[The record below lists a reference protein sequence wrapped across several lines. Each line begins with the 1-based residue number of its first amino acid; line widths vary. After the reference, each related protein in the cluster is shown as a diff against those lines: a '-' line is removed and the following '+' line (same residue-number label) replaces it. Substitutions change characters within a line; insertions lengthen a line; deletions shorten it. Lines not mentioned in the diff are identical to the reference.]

1 MTATFAFFCAPV
13 TAADGPTKPP
23 NIVIILTDDQGY
35 ADVGCFGAKGFQ
47 TPNLDRMARE
57 GMRFSS
63 FYVASSVCSPSRA
76 ALMTGCYPQR
86 IGLPIVL
93 DAESEIGLS
102 REEETIPE
110 LLKKA
115 GYATGMFGKWH
126 LGDRRPFL
134 PTRHGFD
141 EFFGLPY
148 SNDLWPFHPVK
159 KDVFPDLP
167 LLDGEQPVAYN
178 PDQTQLTTWYTER
191 SVAFIEKHKDR
202 PFFLYLAHNAP
213 HVPLF
218 VSEKFRG
225 KTQRGLYGDIC
236 EEIDWSVGEVLKTIR
251 RLGLDDRTL
260 VIFFS
265 DNGPWL
271 SYGNHAGSSA
281 PLREGK
287 TTSYEGGFRVP
298 CIMRWP
304 GHIPAN
310 RLCREIVT
318 AMDLLPTLASLASAP
333 QPVKKIDGKN
343 IWPLMA
349 AERGAKSP
357 HEAFYYY
364 NGWQLEAVRSGPWK
378 LILPTTYYAVAEP
391 GKDGMPGK
399 QVWTNVPLALYDLQ
413 NDVGEQNDVALEHTE
428 VIEKLLALVAKV
440 REDLGDG
447 VMRVN
452 PEKKDFFQA
461 RRLYRIPGKN
471 QRPPG
476 SAPE

>member
-1 MTATFAFFCAPV
+1 MSIIILALSGSNCLARRSGNDWQSRLSLCAL
-13 TAADGPTKPP
+13 TAADNPLKRP

-93 DAESEIGLS
+93 DADSEIGLS
-102 REEETIPE
+102 SQEETIPE

-159 KDVFPDLP
+159 KNVFPDLP
-167 LLDGEQPVAYN
+167 LLEGERPVAYN

-218 VSEKFRG
+218 VSE
-225 KTQRGLYGDIC
+225 
-236 EEIDWSVGEVLKTIR
+236 
-251 RLGLDDRTL
+251 
-260 VIFFS
+260 
-265 DNGPWL
+265 N
-271 SYGNHAGSSA
+271 SA
-281 PLREGK
+281 ARPSAAC
-287 TTSYEGGFRVP
+287 TATS
-298 CIMRWP
+298 
-304 GHIPAN
+304 
-310 RLCREIVT
+310 
-318 AMDLLPTLASLASAP
+318 
-333 QPVKKIDGKN
+333 
-343 IWPLMA
+343 
-349 AERGAKSP
+349 
-357 HEAFYYY
+357 
-364 NGWQLEAVRSGPWK
+364 
-378 LILPTTYYAVAEP
+378 
-391 GKDGMPGK
+391 
-399 QVWTNVPLALYDLQ
+399 
-413 NDVGEQNDVALEHTE
+413 
-428 VIEKLLALVAKV
+428 
-440 REDLGDG
+440 
-447 VMRVN
+447 
-452 PEKKDFFQA
+452 A
-461 RRLYRIPGKN
+461 RRSTGRWA
-471 QRPPG
+471 RC
-476 SAPE
+476 